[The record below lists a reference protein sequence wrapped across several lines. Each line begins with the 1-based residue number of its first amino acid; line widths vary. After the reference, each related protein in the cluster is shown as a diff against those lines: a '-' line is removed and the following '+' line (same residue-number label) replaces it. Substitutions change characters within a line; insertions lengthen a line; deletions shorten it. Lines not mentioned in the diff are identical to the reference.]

1 MKLNQS
7 ICIYLLTVGM
17 SFFGYQK
24 VGLAQTFNGPYNK
37 AIDAPVLIVMGQS
50 NAEGYVPYV
59 NPPSTPFPN
68 VRGLK
73 FTNNSSPEIRD
84 VIWSNYSV
92 STANNSYEFNLAR
105 NGTVNGFAGSH
116 LAATFAERWQSR
128 VNSDP
133 TLPDL
138 YVIHIAS
145 SGMGI
150 MSDNTAKDYPNIK
163 LNGWYSNNS
172 NNLYKTAQSVIP
184 LAIQNLINAGK
195 RPIIIGLHWNQWE
208 TDASKRWPETV
219 TDNAVAAVYD
229 NFFQGFRKLFPRT
242 SFPIYLYKPLARKAD
257 ESQNNSLDN
266 LSSAFSILA
275 INKPNLYK
283 LMDAGSSQY
292 YKSNSNDKNYGIFS
306 DSIHYTHDV
315 QKWFAQQQIDEIF
328 KLGNYGSIVSQVN
341 TYESPMIPA
350 KRVGKTKG
358 SSAPSDFNGD
368 KTTEL
373 VFSNGTRVYKIGTV
387 KGNSIN
393 VKETSGTASDRVFRI
408 LALGDFNGDGKSDFL
423 FRDNG
428 TNEYRIWNM
437 NENQIGG
444 TANQTGPFKNV
455 TVKKGAQ
462 LGTYLLIGTGDFDG
476 DGYSD
481 LLWRPEIG
489 NEYVIWLK
497 GDPTQS
503 FKFYPDFGW
512 NVEAIGNFDGDSMS
526 DILWR
531 HSVTGN
537 YVIWTMNKG
546 TLKYGG
552 RHFPPSSP
560 EAFVVSVLDFDRD
573 GISDI
578 LWYDP
583 NSNQYK
589 IWYMHPSEASY
600 ASKSVFRDTKV
611 LSAPAAGDSYA
622 GSGDYDGDG
631 YADILWFNPKYKSYS
646 YWPKGEFK
654 NRVPLTV
661 TTSLDSTWKI
671 VQ

>member
-1 MKLNQS
+1 
-7 ICIYLLTVGM
+7 
-17 SFFGYQK
+17 
-24 VGLAQTFNGPYNK
+24 
-37 AIDAPVLIVMGQS
+37 
-50 NAEGYVPYV
+50 
-59 NPPSTPFPN
+59 
-68 VRGLK
+68 
-73 FTNNSSPEIRD
+73 
-84 VIWSNYSV
+84 
-92 STANNSYEFNLAR
+92 
-105 NGTVNGFAGSH
+105 
-116 LAATFAERWQSR
+116 
-128 VNSDP
+128 
-133 TLPDL
+133 
-138 YVIHIAS
+138 
-145 SGMGI
+145 
-150 MSDNTAKDYPNIK
+150 
-163 LNGWYSNNS
+163 
-172 NNLYKTAQSVIP
+172 
-184 LAIQNLINAGK
+184 
-195 RPIIIGLHWNQWE
+195 
-208 TDASKRWPETV
+208 
-219 TDNAVAAVYD
+219 
-229 NFFQGFRKLFPRT
+229 
-242 SFPIYLYKPLARKAD
+242 
-257 ESQNNSLDN
+257 
-266 LSSAFSILA
+266 
-275 INKPNLYK
+275 
-283 LMDAGSSQY
+283 
-292 YKSNSNDKNYGIFS
+292 
-306 DSIHYTHDV
+306 
-315 QKWFAQQQIDEIF
+315 
-328 KLGNYGSIVSQVN
+328 
-341 TYESPMIPA
+341 MIPA

-368 KTTEL
+368 KTTDL